1 MAAIKISLEILWKWG
16 FWQWWFKCSAISTS
30 LYSLVVFIFCLYP
43 ACKYQSCIK
52 KAVTKKMRIYLY
64 AAARWN
70 LLKCALWCYISIR
83 SKCVTMC
90 CNSFASCQALW
101 KKEKWNIFFPLSAE
115 THARSCKTNSD
126 SVMLKVICHVLCS
139 PCGRLSGL
147 GGAGCSE
154 LNHQVI
160 TVLCG
165 PCRQQ
170 IRLRGS
176 MICSWKSTPL
186 KSKSIL
192 SERLPKDKVCCIIK
206 KNTVVFLCVCVDL
219 APVFECVFCV
229 LTSC

>member
-1 MAAIKISLEILWKWG
+1 
-16 FWQWWFKCSAISTS
+16 
-30 LYSLVVFIFCLYP
+30 
-43 ACKYQSCIK
+43 
-52 KAVTKKMRIYLY
+52 MRIYLY

-206 KNTVVFLCVCVDL
+206 KYSCLFVFVCVCVHVCWLGPCLWVCFLCPYIMLNIRNISTLKWRLLRLCVNRQPPSNQGLQDPGVTYL
-219 APVFECVFCV
+219 LGSECI
-229 LTSC
+229 